1 MIIVGTQKN
10 VILVDRSDGV
20 YASIAALNPPL
31 SMGVM
36 NFVECETRYVVS
48 KKWDNSRLKRKK
60 KKCNHRLYTRIRNK
74 RGASRSLTRWRR

>member
-48 KKWDNSRLKRKK
+48 KK
-60 KKCNHRLYTRIRNK
+60 
-74 RGASRSLTRWRR
+74 